1 MLFDDIFSTY
11 WDDGKF
17 AINAK
22 ERRTKELVLYMLNR
36 TQQIFKWDGLP
47 ETIPAHNL
55 EFMLQTNGNICITE
69 VSEVPEGRGD
79 RGLYAF
85 WGGLGGMLNAY
96 YEPTIYTIAN
106 PYLEFTKELLI
117 GRDCIRA
124 RNDKNG
130 IGLIPLFL
138 KYASMQNENEISL
151 NMLAINYRIDNL
163 ISADND
169 RTFESAKDFL
179 NDIVAGKF
187 GAISSNEFFEG
198 IRNDKTGGSNKSI
211 KDLIEYEQ
219 YIKASWFNEIGLNS
233 NFNMKRERL
242 TEAETQLT
250 DDSLIPL
257 VDNMLDWRQKAIDE
271 VKELYGDRYDLD
283 GLKVSLNPI
292 WDLDQMYI
300 DMLPEDI
307 SERSE
312 VSEDEGENEDEN
324 NSNSLSNGFDNI
336 SDDSGYPDN
345 DGERGEQTE
354 EETPDETDET
364 DGTEETDETDETDET
379 PENSDTSEDIE
390 DIKEDIEE
398 IKEDIEDIKEGVE
411 NEENETN

>member
-1 MLFDDIFSTY
+1 MRFDDIFSTY
-11 WDDGKF
+11 WDDGCF

-22 ERRTKELVLYMLNR
+22 QNRTRELVLYMLDR
-36 TQQIFKWDGLP
+36 TQQIFKWEGLP
-47 ETIPAHNL
+47 ETIPEHNL

-69 VSEVPEGRGD
+69 VLEVPEGRGKS
-79 RGLYAF
+79 GLYAF

-106 PYLEFTKELLI
+106 PYLEFTRELLI
-117 GRDCIRA
+117 GRDCVRA

-130 IGLIPLFL
+130 LGLIPLFV
-138 KYASMQNENEISL
+138 KYAAMQNENEISM

-198 IRNDKTGGSNKSI
+198 IRNDKTGGNSKSI

-250 DDSLIPL
+250 DDALIPL
-257 VDNMLDWRQKAIDE
+257 VDNMLDWRLKAIDDI
-271 VKELYGDRYDLD
+271 KELYGDRYDLD

-292 WDLDQMYI
+292 WDLDQMYV

-312 VSEDEGENEDEN
+312 VFEGEGEVEDDESDGDSLH
-324 NSNSLSNGFDNI
+324 NSPDSVP
-336 SDDSGYPDN
+336 DDSGNIDN
-345 DGERGEQTE
+345 DREQGERTE
-354 EETPDETDET
+354 
-364 DGTEETDETDETDET
+364 EETDETEETDKADE
-379 PENSDTSEDIE
+379 PLESSETSEDIE
-390 DIKEDIEE
+390 DIKEDIED
-398 IKEDIEDIKEGVE
+398 IKEDIEDIKEE
-411 NEENETN
+411 IDDEENETN